1 MFLVACETVLKFPG
15 RAERFSRGA
24 DRSARLAQRSSSE
37 DSNAV
42 VVRRVAEWSRS
53 GFVMSIDEIT
63 ICQKA
68 ALVR

>member
-1 MFLVACETVLKFPG
+1 MPT
-15 RAERFSRGA
+15 
-24 DRSARLAQRSSSE
+24 DQARLAQRSSSE
-37 DSNAV
+37 DSNAI

-53 GFVMSIDEIT
+53 GFVMNIDEIT